1 MGETLRY
8 NFSQL
13 SVIVAAVGMMLASSA
28 GGHVANGS
36 PSGPL
41 VTDARK
47 PLCDNGFV
55 FSKPTIVSPDV
66 HADAWAKCDLPRDGD
81 PGLTHDYYLSL
92 QRLDNSGKWQ
102 SVGQH
107 VRTRL
112 VPWSRQTH
120 TASAPCAPGTWR
132 MYAQVVGT
140 IQGRPYG
147 PIETI
152 SATRDV
158 SADDCKVGG

>member
-1 MGETLRY
+1 MEKTLR
-8 NFSQL
+8 NNISRL
-13 SVIVAAVGMMLASSA
+13 SISVAALGAMLISGA
-28 GGHVANGS
+28 GSTIANAS

-41 VTDARK
+41 VIDARRQ
-47 PLCDNGFV
+47 LCDNGFI
-55 FSKPTIVSPDV
+55 FSKPTIIRPEV
-66 HADAWAKCDLPRDGD
+66 HADAWAKCDIPRDGD

-92 QRLDNSGKWQ
+92 QRLSNSGQWE
-102 SVGQH
+102 SVGEH

-112 VPWSRQTH
+112 VPWSRRTH
-120 TASAPCAPGTWR
+120 TATAPCVPGKWR

-152 SATRDV
+152 SGTRDV
-158 SADDCKVGG
+158 SADDCKIGG

>member
-1 MGETLRY
+1 MQY
-8 NFSQL
+8 NVSRL
-13 SVIVAAVGMMLASSA
+13 LVIVAASGAMLLIDTSKVASA
-28 GGHVANGS
+28 G
-36 PSGPL
+36 P
-41 VTDARK
+41 TEARRQ
-47 PLCDNGFV
+47 LCDNGFI
-55 FSKPTIVSPDV
+55 FTRPTIVPPDL
-66 HADAWAKCDLPRDGD
+66 HADAWAKCDMPREGD

-92 QRLDNSGKWQ
+92 QRLNNSGQWEF
-102 SVGQH
+102 VGQH

-120 TASAPCAPGTWR
+120 TATAPCAPGTWR

-152 SATRDV
+152 SGTRDV
-158 SADDCKVGG
+158 SAEDCEVGG

>member
-1 MGETLRY
+1 MLR
-8 NFSQL
+8 NSISRL
-13 SVIVAAVGMMLASSA
+13 SVTAAVLGAMLVSGA
-28 GGHVANGS
+28 GGNVANGS
-36 PSGPL
+36 PGGPL
-41 VTDARK
+41 VTDVRRQ
-47 PLCDNGFV
+47 LCDNGFI
-55 FSKPTIVSPDV
+55 FTKPTIVPPGL
-66 HADAWAKCDLPRDGD
+66 HADAWAKCDMPRDGD
-81 PGLTHDYYLSL
+81 PGLTHDYYMSL
-92 QRLDNSGKWQ
+92 QRIDNSGQWD

-120 TASAPCAPGTWR
+120 TATAPCVPGTWR

-152 SATRDV
+152 SGTRDV
-158 SADDCKVGG
+158 SADDCK